1 MSNLVPSIEEWHRD
15 VPRSAARPIVMGL
28 AVLAVWGLGFGAW
41 AAMAPLDGA
50 VVTSGRF
57 VATGQN
63 KLVQH
68 LEGGILRDTFVKEG
82 DLVEA
87 NQPLLR
93 LDDTAVN
100 SKLRRL
106 TLRKHRLSAIKARL
120 EAEISAGEKLE
131 VKLEVPADLLG
142 QINDPEI
149 KAIVDGQIVEL
160 NARRAR
166 LNDEEHVLRKEISA
180 LQESITGFDVQAK
193 SIEKR
198 MKMFDEELKDKSS
211 LVERQLVRKPE
222 VFALQRA
229 QAGLAGDLGELTG
242 RTADARERVARANQQ
257 IAQIRS
263 AAVAEA
269 VESLRKA
276 EGDYDDVEEQIRAAQ
291 DIVDRVDIRAPV
303 RGIVVKLNYNTAGGV
318 VGAGDVILELLPIN
332 SALLIEARVK
342 PSDILHL
349 SVGQPALVKLTAMN
363 QRVTPMIDGV
373 VEYVS
378 ADAVPDQ
385 DAHPGAISPSVE
397 KRSSFLVRVKLSETR
412 AGHLNDFRATP
423 GMPAELYIKTAQRT
437 FFEYMMR
444 PVQDSFARAFREN

>member
-1 MSNLVPSIEEWHRD
+1 MSHVAPSIREWYRD
-15 VPRSAARPIVMGL
+15 VPRSASRPIVIGL

-87 NQPLLR
+87 NQTLLR

-100 SKLRRL
+100 AKLRRL

-120 EAEISAGEKLE
+120 EAEISSHDKLE
-131 VKLEVPADLLG
+131 IPADLNG
-142 QINDPEI
+142 QINDPEV
-149 KAIVDGQIVEL
+149 KAIVDGQVVEL

-166 LNDEEHVLRKEISA
+166 LDAEEQVLRKEISA
-180 LQESITGFDVQAK
+180 LQESIAGFETQAK

-198 MKMFDEELKDKSS
+198 MKMFDEELKDKST
-211 LVERQLVRKPE
+211 LIERQLVRKPE

-349 SVGQPALVKLTAMN
+349 SVGQPALVKLSAMN
-363 QRVTPMIDGV
+363 QRITPMMDGV

-385 DAHPGAISPSVE
+385 DARPGAISSPVE
-397 KRSSFLVRVKLSETR
+397 KRSSFIVRVKLSETR

-437 FFEYMMR
+437 FLEYMMR
-444 PVQDSFARAFREN
+444 PVEDSFSRAFREN